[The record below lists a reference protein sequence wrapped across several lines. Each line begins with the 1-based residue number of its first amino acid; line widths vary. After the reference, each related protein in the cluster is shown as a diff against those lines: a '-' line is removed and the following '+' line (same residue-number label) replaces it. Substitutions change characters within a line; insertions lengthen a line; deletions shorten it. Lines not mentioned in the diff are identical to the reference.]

1 MSTALVRG
9 RKFGQEFTSEELLL
23 LIKQQQK
30 KSKQRL
36 ASLLTTTH
44 FYDNLKRQLSVYVFV
59 ASIQKEIWTK
69 GKLIRL
75 AKRVNYE
82 LLERKVHEL

>member
-30 KSKQRL
+30 KKR
-36 ASLLTTTH
+36 
-44 FYDNLKRQLSVYVFV
+44 NLDERQVDTFG
-59 ASIQKEIWTK
+59 KES
-69 GKLIRL
+69 
-75 AKRVNYE
+75 E
-82 LLERKVHEL
+82 L